1 MDGQPGLA
9 VTGLS
14 FHDLIGTRT
23 QPDVALD
30 QLFVDMAKFNERIMG
45 ATHVEDVADLV
56 CRAALAYRGV
66 APSRLPRGSAGS
78 ARAERPVEGK
88 RRPSHLR
95 HRGAERSSS
104 RCEMKWQSVVNQPIG
119 HVVRQEV
126 SELLRR
132 GAPGR
137 FLCLPCLVRLV
148 QNAHGNA
155 YTRGQIDRSLA
166 TIARSPGPR
175 T

>member
-78 ARAERPVEGK
+78 DRAERPVEGK
-88 RRPSHLR
+88 CQPSHLR

-104 RCEMKWQSVVNQPIG
+104 RSS
-119 HVVRQEV
+119 R
-126 SELLRR
+126 SRR
-132 GAPGR
+132 GLA
-137 FLCLPCLVRLV
+137 
-148 QNAHGNA
+148 
-155 YTRGQIDRSLA
+155 GQHRRDPQKREMF
-166 TIARSPGPR
+166 RHR
-175 T
+175 TS

>member
-1 MDGQPGLA
+1 MPSSRASLACASPPRDRAAVHLLNGLYDASMDGQPGLA

-104 RCEMKWQSVVNQPIG
+104 RSS
-119 HVVRQEV
+119 R
-126 SELLRR
+126 SRR
-132 GAPGR
+132 GLA
-137 FLCLPCLVRLV
+137 
-148 QNAHGNA
+148 
-155 YTRGQIDRSLA
+155 GQHRRDPQKREMF
-166 TIARSPGPR
+166 RHR
-175 T
+175 TS